1 MIGSNFYVVAGRRLL
16 WATLVSFAIG
26 SSASAGEQQTVDAF
40 SVWQGQGNI
49 YKTGAESA
57 TFVGAISG
65 LLFVETEEGPADA
78 GRILCPATMDLSLKD
93 GRQSGSG
100 KCTITARDGARA
112 YADWTCRGV
121 HMVGCVGQF
130 TLTGGTERF
139 NGVVGGGPMTVRSSL
154 YSVAVKLSED
164 VLTEEAAG
172 IMVWRGFTYEL
183 P

>member
-16 WATLVSFAIG
+16 WATLVSCAIG

-57 TFVGAISG
+57 TFVG
-65 LLFVETEEGPADA
+65 A

-121 HMVGCVGQF
+121 HMVGCVGQL

-172 IMVWRGFTYEL
+172 IMIWRGFTYEL

>member
-1 MIGSNFYVVAGRRLL
+1 MVDLDNFVTAGRRLL
-16 WATLVSFAIG
+16 WAMLISCALG
-26 SSASAGEQQTVDAF
+26 SPAVAGEQQTVDAF

-49 YKTGAESA
+49 YKTGVESA

-78 GRILCPATMDLSLKD
+78 GRILCPATMDLSLKE

-100 KCTITARDGARA
+100 KCTIIARDGARA

-130 TLTGGTERF
+130 TLTGGTDRLS
-139 NGVVGGGPMTVRSSL
+139 GVAGSGPMTVRSSL
-154 YSVAVKLSED
+154 YSVALKQSAD

-172 IMVWRGFTYEL
+172 IMIWRGFTYEL

>member
-1 MIGSNFYVVAGRRLL
+1 MSDLHFYLVAGRRILL
-16 WATLVSFAIG
+16 AALAFFALG
-26 SSASAGEQQTVDAF
+26 SSAWAGEKQTVDAF
-40 SVWQGQGNI
+40 SVWQGDGKL

-65 LLFVETEEGPADA
+65 LLFVETAEGPADA

-100 KCTITARDGARA
+100 KCTIIARDGARA

-139 NGVVGGGPMTVRSSL
+139 SGVVGGGPMTVRSSI
-154 YSVAVKLSED
+154 YSVALKISSD
-164 VLTEEAAG
+164 VAAQEAAG
-172 IMVWRGFTYEL
+172 IMIWRGFTYEV